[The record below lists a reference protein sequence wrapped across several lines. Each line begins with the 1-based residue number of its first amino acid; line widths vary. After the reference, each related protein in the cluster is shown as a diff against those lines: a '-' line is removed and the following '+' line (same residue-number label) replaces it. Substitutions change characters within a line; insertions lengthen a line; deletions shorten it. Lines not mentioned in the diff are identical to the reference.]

1 MASEE
6 DLINRTAR
14 REVLRSFSLSETETS
29 VERNLR
35 RARAHHD
42 NLMHQRVAAEDA
54 PEMARLLDAEMASV
68 EHIIEEE
75 QAHRAQVAAL
85 SQMQLQAMERVE
97 EQERELRRLSNLMAQ
112 HQAILTTS
120 PERPQPQSPPPTSPP
135 HNLARL
141 RGEIQHVLPGTVNT
155 LRGAA
160 DRAGQVSDLGN
171 LPNLAEDTLHD
182 ILEEELQEEIPVTP
196 QRQVRFQTS
205 TPVVRPEE
213 RLRERVQP
221 SRVPQMPSA
230 EKSLSRYPEARDLFE
245 EGFSRSLQAA
255 ATEFKKLREPKVAK
269 FKGGYSSD
277 ASLIFQSWLKD
288 IRVYTIERRL
298 SQREAIQLVKDYTSE
313 QARSEVE
320 YYLGLTP
327 EEEQSFQGLIDHLSL
342 AFQSCETVSSLIA
355 DFYNRFQKTRET
367 EDAFADELQVLVR
380 KIVARKPE
388 FIHEANQALKHQYAQ
403 NLRDPYFGVVARG
416 QCLSSPDSESFTQFR
431 GRLALMFN
439 SRGKQQRARATVSA
453 TAAECGDIEHLSR
466 NSRQRQNKIDAQAA
480 EIAHMKT
487 ELNKALQENKQLK
500 NMFSTEKMVEAM
512 TKAVSSMT
520 VQSRPSLSSKGT
532 QYKEASNFIGRPRP
546 PQLARGADGTLLPSI
561 TCNYCKDTGHFK
573 DNCVR
578 LNNKLAREL
587 AQEEVTRKASDKS
600 GSTKQLPKK

>member
-1 MASEE
+1 MC
-6 DLINRTAR
+6 
-14 REVLRSFSLSETETS
+14 
-29 VERNLR
+29 
-35 RARAHHD
+35 
-42 NLMHQRVAAEDA
+42 QRVAAEDA
-54 PEMARLLDAEMASV
+54 PEMARLLDAKMQSV

-85 SQMQLQAMERVE
+85 SQMQLQAMERVA
-97 EQERELRRLSNLMAQ
+97 EQERELRRLSELMAQ

-120 PERPQPQSPPPTSPP
+120 PERPQPQSLPVSPP

-141 RGEIQHVLPGTVNT
+141 REEVQDVLPGTVNT

-160 DRAGQVSDLGN
+160 DRAGQMSDLGN
-171 LPNLAEDTLHD
+171 PPTFAEDTLHD
-182 ILEEELQEEIPVTP
+182 ILEEEQEEIPVTP
-196 QRQVRFQTS
+196 QRRVRFETS
-205 TPVVRPEE
+205 MPVVRPVE
-213 RLRERVQP
+213 RPRERIQP
-221 SRVPQMPSA
+221 SKVPQVPSV

-288 IRVYTIERRL
+288 IWVYTIEHRL
-298 SQREAIQLVKDYTSE
+298 SQWEAIQLVKDYTSE

-367 EDAFADELQVLVR
+367 EDAFADELQILVR

-439 SRGKQQRARATVSA
+439 SQGKQQRARATVSA
-453 TAAECGDIEHLSR
+453 TAAECGDIEHLSC
-466 NSRQRQNKIDAQAA
+466 NSRQRQSKIDAQAA
-480 EIAHMKT
+480 EIAQMKT

-500 NMFSTEKMVEAM
+500 NLFSQDKMVEAM

-520 VQSRPSLSSKGT
+520 VQSCPSLSSKGT
-532 QYKEASNFIGRPRP
+532 QYQGASSFIGRPRP

-578 LNNKLAREL
+578 LNNKIAREL
-587 AQEEVTRKASDKS
+587 AQEQAMQE
-600 GSTKQLPKK
+600 G

>member
-6 DLINRTAR
+6 ELINRTAR
-14 REVLRSFSLSETETS
+14 REVLRSFSLSEMETS

-42 NLMHQRVAAEDA
+42 SLMHQWVATEDA
-54 PEMARLLDAEMASV
+54 PEMARLLDAEMQSV
-68 EHIIEEE
+68 EQIIEEE
-75 QAHRAQVAAL
+75 QAHKVQVAAL
-85 SQMQLQAMERVE
+85 SQMQLQAMERVA

-120 PERPQPQSPPPTSPP
+120 PERPQPQSLPVSPP

-141 RGEIQHVLPGTVNT
+141 REEVRDVLPGTVNT
-155 LRGAA
+155 VRGAA
-160 DRAGQVSDLGN
+160 DKVGQVSDLGN
-171 LPNLAEDTLHD
+171 LPTFAEDTLKD
-182 ILEEELQEEIPVTP
+182 ILEEQQEEIPVTP
-196 QRQVRFQTS
+196 QRRVRFETS
-205 TPVVRPEE
+205 TPVVRPVEQP
-213 RLRERVQP
+213 RERIQP
-221 SRVPQMPSA
+221 SKVPQVSPL
-230 EKSLSRYPEARDLFE
+230 EKSLPRYPEARDLFE

-288 IRVYTIERRL
+288 IRVYTIEHRL
-298 SQREAIQLVKDYTSE
+298 SQWEAIQLVKDYTSE

-367 EDAFADELQVLVR
+367 EDAFADELQILVW
-380 KIVARKPE
+380 KIVAQKPE

-439 SRGKQQRARATVSA
+439 SRGKQQCARVTVSA
-453 TAAECGDIEHLSR
+453 TAVESGDVEHLSR
-466 NSRQRQNKIDAQAA
+466 NSRQRQSKIDAQAA
-480 EIAHMKT
+480 EIAQMKT

-500 NMFSTEKMVEAM
+500 NLFSQDKMVEAM

-532 QYKEASNFIGRPRP
+532 QYQGASSFIGRHRP
-546 PQLARGADGTLLPSI
+546 PQLACGADGTLLPSI

-578 LNNKLAREL
+578 LNNKIAREL
-587 AQEEVTRKASDKS
+587 AQDQAAQKASDKPGS
-600 GSTKQLPKK
+600 GKTLPKK